1 MKRPKLI
8 VAFWGTA
15 PDDVWAVGGRSKHRI
30 DLSLE

>member
-15 PDDVWAVGGRSKHRI
+15 PDDVWAVGARSNTGSIYH
-30 DLSLE
+30 